1 MGSPYVGRTAE
12 RVSMSL
18 GAGSLCA
25 GRSTMHVL
33 IADDHQGIRDNL
45 RWLLKEQQPRWRL
58 SEAASGQEAL
68 AFFGKKGPDVAV
80 LDIVM
85 APMGGIA
92 AAYQIRRTYPG
103 TKIIFISNHY
113 DMREGSAVTRSL
125 GVGAFVPKADLVS
138 LLVPTIK
145 RLLAEGNQL
154 L

>member
-1 MGSPYVGRTAE
+1 
-12 RVSMSL
+12 
-18 GAGSLCA
+18 
-25 GRSTMHVL
+25 MHIL

-58 SEAASGQEAL
+58 SEAANGQEAL
-68 AFFGKKGPDVAV
+68 RFFGRTGPDVAV

-92 AAYQIRRTYPG
+92 AAYQIRQTHPA

-113 DMREGSAVTRSL
+113 EMREGSAVTRSL
-125 GVGAFVPKADLVS
+125 GVAAFVPKTDLVR

-145 RLLAEGNQL
+145 RLLAEESRRA
-154 L
+154 

>member
-1 MGSPYVGRTAE
+1 MNLR
-12 RVSMSL
+12 
-18 GAGSLCA
+18 A

-33 IADDHQGIRDNL
+33 IADDHKSIRENL

-58 SEAASGQEAL
+58 SEAANGQEAL
-68 AFFGKKGPDVAV
+68 KFFRKTSPDVAV

-92 AAYQIRRTYPG
+92 AAYEIRRTHPG

-113 DMREGSAVTRSL
+113 DQREGSVVMRSL
-125 GVGAFVPKADLVS
+125 GVAAFVPKADLVR

-145 RLLAEGNQL
+145 RLLAPSG
-154 L
+154 